1 MADEQLCSFSLAVG
15 EKKGMDGGR
24 EQKKEWERGG
34 KGEKVER
41 RRKAEAG

>member
-1 MADEQLCSFSLAVG
+1 MADKQLYSLCLAVG
-15 EKKGMDGGR
+15 EKRGMDGGR

-34 KGEKVER
+34 KGEKVEG